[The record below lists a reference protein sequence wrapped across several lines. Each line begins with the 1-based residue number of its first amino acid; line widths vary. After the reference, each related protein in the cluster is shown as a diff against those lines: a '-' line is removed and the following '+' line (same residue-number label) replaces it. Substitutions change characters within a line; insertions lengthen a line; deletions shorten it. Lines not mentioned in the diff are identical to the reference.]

1 MSTRTPHQVRRLAEE
16 KRLLHDH
23 FGEERLLW
31 IGPTTTEP
39 KVQVKMTSIIRK
51 KIYIFRLYIPE
62 DFPNHCPK
70 LAIVSPERLSRRN
83 GVLLGENSSEFH
95 TLEHHDGFQTI
106 CHFHSADWHCGFRL
120 FQVFTKAKLWMEASE
135 SHLNNGEN
143 LQHYLRRFLQPTE
156 PSEVSFS
163 WSPAQIKRLQAERE
177 QLDEFYPDRITWN
190 TSSCEHTTVDIE
202 IKTAENGNVYK
213 LQVHLPSDYPNSC
226 PTLAVV
232 SPEDLRCNG
241 GEPLPE
247 NSSEFRTLGKRDGKM
262 TICHCSASEWT
273 GDMSI
278 RGVFT
283 KGEIWVKAYES
294 YKMNNG
300 VFSIYLNEHV
310 QSSD

>member
-1 MSTRTPHQVRRLAEE
+1 MSSRPPHQVQRLVEE
-16 KRLLHDH
+16 KKLLHDH

-31 IGPTTTEP
+31 IDPTTTEP
-39 KVQVKMTSIIRK
+39 KVEVNMTSIVRNRS
-51 KIYIFRLYIPE
+51 YIFRLYIPE
-62 DFPNHCPK
+62 DFPNCCPK
-70 LAIVSPERLSRRN
+70 LAIVRPGRLCRRN
-83 GVLLGENSSEFH
+83 GELLGENCSEFH
-95 TLEHHDGFQTI
+95 TLEYHDGFQTI
-106 CHFHSADWHCGFRL
+106 CHFHPADWLCGFRL
-120 FQVFTKAKLWMEASE
+120 FQVFTKAKLWMEAYE

-143 LQHYLRRFLQPTE
+143 LQHYLRRFSQPAE
-156 PSEVSFS
+156 PSGVSFS
-163 WSPAQIKRLQAERE
+163 WSPAQIKRLQTERK
-177 QLDEFYPDRITWN
+177 QLDEFYPDRITWS

-202 IKTAENGNVYK
+202 IKSENRNVYI
-213 LQVHLPSDYPNSC
+213 LRAHLPSDYPNSC

-232 SPEDLRCNG
+232 SPEDLRRND

-247 NSSEFRTLGKRDGKM
+247 NSSEFRTLDKRNGKM

-278 RGVFT
+278 CRVFT

-294 YKMNNG
+294 YRMNNG